1 MYVDRNFLES
11 DLKQNVFLFFLGDT
25 DDEDNSFR
33 SNIMRPRSLRWRG
46 GLQRRHRWLS
56 QSCRG
61 LGLSGP
67 ASLLAEHPFSGTLA
81 TQLKC
86 TECGYKAPVRY
97 DKFESLSLTL
107 PDEVGPGAWGRHKL
121 HRLLADFVAPE
132 VVSDVACDA
141 CNKGHEAE
149 GSPLRSKHIKVVFFG
164 KVRNRLKILICYL

>member
-1 MYVDRNFLES
+1 
-11 DLKQNVFLFFLGDT
+11 
-25 DDEDNSFR
+25 
-33 SNIMRPRSLRWRG
+33 MRPRSLRWRG

-164 KVRNRLKILICYL
+164 KVRKRLKILICYL